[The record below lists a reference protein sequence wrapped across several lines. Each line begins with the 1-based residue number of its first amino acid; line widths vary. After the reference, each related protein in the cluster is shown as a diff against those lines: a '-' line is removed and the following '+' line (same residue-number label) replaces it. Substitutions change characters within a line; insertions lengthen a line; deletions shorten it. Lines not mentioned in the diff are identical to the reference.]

1 MCLKTVLYTKLFGKL
16 VGSDRFGNCYY
27 ESRHKR
33 WFSKKNR
40 WVLYEKRN
48 QLVAN
53 IDTIWYKWL
62 HYMIDEPPMKLKK
75 SYDWIIDSEV
85 TNYHTKNLSCPGK
98 VFDGNYYTWNNKK
111 TR

>member
-1 MCLKTVLYTKLFGKL
+1 
-16 VGSDRFGNCYY
+16 
-27 ESRHKR
+27 
-33 WFSKKNR
+33 
-40 WVLYEKRN
+40 
-48 QLVAN
+48 
-53 IDTIWYKWL
+53 
-62 HYMIDEPPMKLKK
+62 MIDEPPMKLKK